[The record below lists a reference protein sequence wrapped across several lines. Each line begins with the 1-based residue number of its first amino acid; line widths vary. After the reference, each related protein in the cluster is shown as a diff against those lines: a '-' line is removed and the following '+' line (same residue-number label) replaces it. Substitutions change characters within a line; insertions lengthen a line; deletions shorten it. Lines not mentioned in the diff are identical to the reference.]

1 MFISFCW
8 GVFQKV
14 GQNGAVPDD
23 GRPPGA
29 LFWVFLLGVCF
40 FVACLCLQTENDI
53 LNQRV
58 QDLSDFAKKKPKEF
72 AKLIH
77 NIIDSEVS
85 KEPVLH
91 E

>member
-1 MFISFCW
+1 MI
-8 GVFQKV
+8 Q
-14 GQNGAVPDD
+14 
-23 GRPPGA
+23 
-29 LFWVFLLGVCF
+29 
-40 FVACLCLQTENDI
+40 QTENDI

-77 NIIDSEVS
+77 NIIVSEMS
-85 KEPVLH
+85 KEPVIH